1 MLCRHCHQLLLNLL
15 IVLGQHS
22 DHLTVSSILM
32 NGQIEQTGFGLC
44 LPTLPIVDHDFTNSP
59 PSSRLNSS
67 DGGCGDVSSEVD
79 NRSEDLNVG
88 GASGTVSE
96 DEAETSYGY
105 VAKILLYFLSVIV

>member
-1 MLCRHCHQLLLNLL
+1 MLNLLLNLL

-59 PSSRLNSS
+59 FSPAGGRLNTS
-67 DGGCGDVSSEVD
+67 DGLNDVSSEAD

-88 GASGTVSE
+88 GTSGTVSE
-96 DEAETSYGY
+96 DEAETSYG
-105 VAKILLYFLSVIV
+105 

>member
-1 MLCRHCHQLLLNLL
+1 MLNLL

-67 DGGCGDVSSEVD
+67 DGGCGGVSADPSYTASAAVSAEATAAAAAA
-79 NRSEDLNVG
+79 SLG
-88 GASGTVSE
+88 GFTG
-96 DEAETSYGY
+96 
-105 VAKILLYFLSVIV
+105 ILSLGARGGHRGACWA